1 MVHNRETFSCVSGK
15 ITFMSIS
22 KRAVTLAFES
32 PRSPY
37 FVYINDILAFATVV
51 SIFAI
56 IIETVPSFA
65 SYAPVFSF
73 IEWATVVL
81 FTLEY
86 IVRLWVADS
95 PKKYALSFFGIVDL
109 VAVLPTFLG
118 LGNLTFLKS
127 ARVVRIIRFL
137 RLVRLTKL
145 SRLSMKDA
153 EETMGIF
160 GFNIAL
166 YATTLVFVMLM
177 FGVALHVFNTPAG
190 QYWSVPQGMYWTFS
204 LFLGG
209 LPAPVPPGTSG
220 TIIFIL
226 AKFCGMALFGLLVGV
241 VGKLF
246 NEWIL
251 GKK

>member
-1 MVHNRETFSCVSGK
+1 MNMGT
-15 ITFMSIS
+15 S
-22 KRAVTLAFES
+22 KHAVALALEN
-32 PRSPY
+32 PRSRY
-37 FVYINDILAFATVV
+37 FVYINDVLAFATII
-51 SIFAI
+51 SIFSI
-56 IIETVPSFA
+56 IIETVPSYSKFA
-65 SYAPVFSF
+65 SVFSF
-73 IEWATVVL
+73 IEWSTVTL
-81 FTLEY
+81 FTIEY
-86 IVRLWVADS
+86 LLRLWTAN
-95 PKKYALSFFGIVDL
+95 PRKEYAGSFFGIVDL
-109 VAVLPTFLG
+109 VAVLPSFLG

-153 EETMGIF
+153 EETLGIF

-166 YATTLVFVMLM
+166 YATTLLFVMLI
-177 FGVALHVFNTPAG
+177 FGVVLHIFNTADG

-209 LPAPVPPGTSG
+209 LPAPIPVGTSG

-241 VGKLF
+241 VGKIF
-246 NEWIL
+246 NQWIL
-251 GKK
+251 GRGRN